1 MGLKTTHTVRAPR
14 AMVWKWHNQP
24 GVVSRLSAPFFPMV
38 PRSQADNL
46 ADGTTIFGLP
56 AGLRWEA
63 RHDLSGFVNGY
74 KFTDVAIKSP
84 IRALSEWRH
93 IHSFQDTTVDGHD
106 ATLITDEVITRLP
119 MASVAP
125 MFAYRQEQLIQD
137 LAFAY
142 RLAEIAP
149 GSVPLLDDAATPLTI
164 AVTGSRGTVGRALVA
179 QLQTLGHTV
188 VSLVRPHPSRKPKP
202 HQRVWD
208 PDNPSPSLLDGVDAL
223 IHLAGEPI
231 FGRFNEAHKKALY
244 ESRIPPTK
252 KLAMLV
258 AASSSCS
265 VMVCASAIGFYGHNR
280 GEEPLTESSSKGD
293 GVLAKVV
300 HDWELA
306 TKAASNAGKRVV
318 NVRTGVVLS
327 GRGGVLPL
335 FKTLF
340 STGLGGKLDGGEA
353 RLSWIAIDDL
363 TDIYIR
369 AVVDPA
375 LDGPIN
381 ATAPNPVTNGEMTEK
396 LAKALKR
403 PAVFPIPAIGPK
415 ILLGAQ
421 GAEELALADQN
432 VLPEKLNL
440 LQHTFRYNH
449 IGQALN
455 HELGTELLFEKR
467 AAALPA
473 DETS

>member
-1 MGLKTTHTVRAPR
+1 MGLKSTHVVPAPR
-14 AMVWKWHNQP
+14 PIVWKWHNQL
-24 GVVSRLSAPFFPMV
+24 GALTRLSPPFFPMT
-38 PRSQADNL
+38 PRVQADNL

-74 KFTDVAIKSP
+74 KFTDVCIKSP

-93 IHSFQDTTVDGHD
+93 IHSFMDSGENTTV
-106 ATLITDEVITRLP
+106 TDEVITRLP

-125 MFAYRQEQLIQD
+125 MFAYRQQQLIQD
-137 LAFAY
+137 LTFAQ
-142 RLAEIAP
+142 RLSTEFP
-149 GSVPLLDDAATPLTI
+149 GSVPLLDDTTTPLRV

-179 QLQTLGHTV
+179 QLQTLGHEV
-188 VSLVRPHPSRKPKP
+188 ISLVRPRPGRTPKP

-208 PDNPSPSLLDGVDAL
+208 PEDPAPSLLDGVDAL

-244 ESRIPPTK
+244 DSRIPPTK

-258 AASSSCS
+258 AASSTCTT
-265 VMVCASAIGFYGHNR
+265 MVCASAIGFYGHNR
-280 GEEPLTESSSKGD
+280 GDEELTETSKKGE

-300 HDWELA
+300 TDWEKA
-306 TKAASNAGKRVV
+306 TQAASTAGKRVV
-318 NVRTGVVLS
+318 NIRTGVVLS

-353 RLSWIAIDDL
+353 NLSWIAIDDL

-369 AVVDPA
+369 ALFDQS
-375 LDGPIN
+375 LEGPVN
-381 ATAPNPVTNGEMTEK
+381 ATAPHPVTNAEMTDA
-396 LAKALKR
+396 LAKALRR

-421 GAEELALADQN
+421 GAEELALADQK
-432 VLPEKLNL
+432 VLPAL
-440 LQHTFRYNH
+440 LQELGHTFRYTN
-449 IGQALN
+449 ISEALA
-455 HELGTELLFEKR
+455 HELGTELLYEKR
-467 AAALPA
+467 QV
-473 DETS
+473 S